1 MSPIDKSVAMPVA
14 PVAGQAVDSPPVPVV
29 VAEVVRGGFVEG
41 QHCGSLIALAADG
54 SVVLSAGRPDAPM
67 LPRSSAKPL
76 QAAGMLHAGLDIDGE
91 LLAIACASHSGEDR
105 HVDVVRR
112 LLQHAGLDESA
123 LDNTPGMPTDA
134 ATRRAMTRA
143 GEGPNRIRQ
152 NCSGKHAAMLATCVA
167 AGWPTAGYRE
177 PSHPLQRSLRAA
189 ISELTGDEVT
199 AAVVDGC
206 GAALFAITLS
216 GLARSF
222 ARLAT
227 ADPSSPEGRC
237 YAAMRA
243 YPDLVGGRGRDV
255 TRLIGE
261 VPGLIAK
268 DGAEGVYAAALPDG
282 RAVAVKIDDGAERAR
297 LPVLAAAFRALGIEA
312 PVIDE
317 LSTTAVLGHGDRVG
331 EVRTTL

>member
-1 MSPIDKSVAMPVA
+1 LVAIV
-14 PVAGQAVDSPPVPVV
+14 
-29 VAEVVRGGFVEG
+29 ERGGFAEG
-41 QHCGSLIALAADG
+41 HHYGSLVALSADG
-54 SVVLSAGRPDAPM
+54 SAVVSAGQPDEPM
-67 LPRSSAKPL
+67 LPRSCAKPL
-76 QAAGMLHAGLDIDGE
+76 QAAGMLRAGLDVDDE
-91 LLAIACASHSGEDR
+91 LLAIACASHSGEDS

-112 LLQHAGLDESA
+112 LLAHAGLDESD
-123 LDNTPGMPTDA
+123 LDNTPGMPTDS

-167 AGWPTAGYRE
+167 AGWPTVGYRD
-177 PSHPLQRSLRAA
+177 PVHPLQLALRTT
-189 ISELTGDEVT
+189 ISELTGDLVT
-199 AAVVDGC
+199 VAVVDGC
-206 GAALFAITLS
+206 GAALFAVTLS
-216 GLARSF
+216 GLARAF
-222 ARLAT
+222 GVVAT
-227 ADPSSPEGRC
+227 ASPSSPEGRC

-243 YPDLVGGRGRDV
+243 YPSLVGGRGRDV
-255 TRLIGE
+255 TRLIDE

-268 DGAEGVYAAALPDG
+268 DGAEGVYAAAMPDG

-297 LPVLAAAFRALGIEA
+297 LPVLAAGLRALGIEA